1 MTAPLLHCENL
12 HVRFRTQDGE
22 VLAVNGVDFEV
33 RRGDCV
39 GIVGESGSGKSQ
51 TAMALL
57 GLLADNGVSSGSVRF
72 RRKEIL
78 NAPAEQLN
86 RIRGSRVAMIFQD
99 PMSALTPFMRIG
111 RQLCEVL
118 QEHTAMSRREITA
131 RVMEVLE
138 IVQIPEPKRRFEMYP
153 HQLSGG
159 QRQRVM
165 IAQALLCKPDLLI
178 ADEPTTALDLTIQA
192 QILDF
197 FKSLKKRTTIVIIT
211 HDLGVVAG
219 LCNRVVVMYAGRI
232 VEQGPIEEIFMGP
245 QHPYTRALLAAV
257 PRPDWD
263 PDKPLPMIGG
273 QPPLATRLPKG
284 CSFAPR
290 CAHAVDRCRQETPE
304 LRGRQH
310 LKACHLD
317 LPQ

>member
-1 MTAPLLHCENL
+1 MSVPLLHCENL
-12 HVRFRTQDGE
+12 HVRFRTHAGE
-22 VLAVNGVDFEV
+22 VFAVNGVDFDIHE
-33 RRGDCV
+33 GECI

-57 GLLADNGVSSGSVRF
+57 GLLADNAVSDGSVRF
-72 RRKEIL
+72 RQHEIL
-78 NAPAEQLN
+78 NAPVEQLN
-86 RIRGSRVAMIFQD
+86 RIRGRKIAMIFQD
-99 PMSALTPFMRIG
+99 PMTALTPFMRIG

-118 QEHTAMSRREITA
+118 HQHSGMSTEAIRA
-131 RVMEVLE
+131 RALEVLE
-138 IVQIPEPKRRFEMYP
+138 IVQIPQPRRQFEMYP

-192 QILDF
+192 QILGF
-197 FKSLKKRTTIVIIT
+197 FKSLKRRTTIMIIT
-211 HDLGVVAG
+211 HDLGVIAG
-219 LCNRVVVMYAGRI
+219 LCNKVMVMYAGRI
-232 VEQGPIEEIFMGP
+232 VERGSIEQIFNSP
-245 QHPYTRALLAAV
+245 KHPYTRALLAAV

-263 PDKPLPMIGG
+263 PDRPLPIIGG
-273 QPPLATRLPKG
+273 QPPANTHLPRG

-290 CAHAVDRCRQETPE
+290 CGHAVQRCTEEAPE
-304 LRGRQH
+304 LEGRSH

-317 LPQ
+317 LAP

>member
-1 MTAPLLHCENL
+1 MSMPLLRCENL
-12 HVRFRTQDGE
+12 HVRFKTHDGE
-22 VLAVNGVDFEV
+22 VFAVNGVDFEIHK
-33 RRGDCV
+33 GDCI

-51 TAMALL
+51 TAMALM
-57 GLLADNGVSSGSVRF
+57 GLLAENAVSDGSVKF
-72 RRKEIL
+72 LHKEIL
-78 NAPAEQLN
+78 NAPVERLN
-86 RIRGSRVAMIFQD
+86 RIRGFKISMIFQD
-99 PMSALTPFMRIG
+99 PMTALTPFMRIG
-111 RQLCEVL
+111 QQLCEVL
-118 QEHTAMSRREITA
+118 EEHSNMGKEEIKA
-131 RVMEVLE
+131 RALEVLE
-138 IVQIPEPKRRFEMYP
+138 IVQMPDPKRRFDMYP

-197 FKSLKKRTTIVIIT
+197 FKSLKKRTTIMIIT

-219 LCNRVVVMYAGRI
+219 LCNRVLVMYAGRI
-232 VEQGPIEEIFMGP
+232 VESGSIEEIFNTP
-245 QHPYTRALLAAV
+245 QHPYTQALLAAL

-263 PDKPLPMIGG
+263 PDRPLPIIGG
-273 QPPLATRLPKG
+273 QPPPNTHLPAG

-290 CAHAVDRCRQETPE
+290 CAHVVKRCTEETPE
-304 LRGRQH
+304 LRGKKH

-317 LPQ
+317 SLP